1 MKNTGTLRIQTFA
14 ARQSAPVEGVTVA
27 VQGDGFTLHCIT
39 DATGSAADIPVEAP
53 ACALSLDED
62 NTTRPYAI
70 VSLTAAKPGYRTVRI
85 EGIQIFAGQVTLAR
99 PEMIPD
105 TEEGKD
111 IVDPPVIIPTH
122 ALFAGNGGSGPAP
135 TNPCTG
141 SRVLDQVV
149 IPKNIT
155 VHLGKP
161 AASARNV
168 TVSFRD
174 YIANVA
180 SSEVYPTWAD
190 ENTPTGRQGVFRLR
204 TPIRS

>member
-27 VQGDGFTLHCIT
+27 VQGDGFTLHRIT

-53 ACALSLDED
+53 ACALSLDEN
-62 NTTRPYAI
+62 NTTTLPYA
-70 VSLTAAKPGYRTVRI
+70 VCSLTARKPGYRTVRI
-85 EGIQIFAGQVTLAR
+85 QGIQIFAGQVTLAQ
-99 PEMIPD
+99 PQMLPV
-105 TEEGKD
+105 TEEDRD
-111 IVDPPVIIPTH
+111 IPNAPIVIPPH
-122 ALFAGNGGSGPAP
+122 ALFAGSGGSGPQP
-135 TNPCTG
+135 VLHCTP
-141 SRVLDQVV
+141 RVLEQVV

-161 AASARNV
+161 AAAARNV

-180 SSEVYPTWAD
+180 SSEVYPTWVGQ
-190 ENTPTGRQGVFRLR
+190 NKPTN
-204 TPIRS
+204 